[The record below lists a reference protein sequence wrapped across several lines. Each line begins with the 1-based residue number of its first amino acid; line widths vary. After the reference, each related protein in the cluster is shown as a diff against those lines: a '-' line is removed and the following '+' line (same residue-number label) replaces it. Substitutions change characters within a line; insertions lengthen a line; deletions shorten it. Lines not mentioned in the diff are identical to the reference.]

1 MRKTLVVLVAG
12 ALASGCG
19 SGDRGDRAA
28 GAGAADGDRKVVYYK
43 SPMDP
48 SFIATEPGLD
58 TMGMDLVP
66 VFEGDPG
73 ANLDVIELSGAV
85 IQQSGIRVEPVAR
98 ERLTRIVRALGRVE
112 FDESRIANV
121 SMKFDGWIEK
131 LWVDETGQRV
141 ERGDRLFSVY
151 SPELLASQEEYL
163 QILKGPVAGSHTQ
176 HLRRSGRQRLLQ
188 YDIPASFVDAI
199 EKSGSAQ
206 RTVAFRSPRA
216 GYVIHKTAVQ
226 GAFVKQGA
234 NLYTIAD
241 LDALWVI
248 AEVYEFDAPWV
259 YPGQTATI
267 ELDYLPGVTQQATV
281 DYVYP
286 VLDQKTRTLQV
297 RLVMPN
303 PAVALKPGMLATVR
317 IHTEPVGDVLT
328 VPIEAVIHSGER
340 NIAFVHLGHGR
351 FEPRELTLGVRGDEA
366 YEVKIG
372 LAQGESVVTSGQFLL
387 DSESRLKEAVKKLLG
402 SNLTITPAPAPAPA
416 PAPDSQ
422 EHEHA
427 R

>member
-1 MRKTLVVLVAG
+1 MMKPALVTLLAAAVL
-12 ALASGCG
+12 SGCG
-19 SGDRGDRAA
+19 SESEPGAA
-28 GAGAADGDRKVVYYK
+28 GSSDDGRKVLYYK

-48 SFIATEPGLD
+48 SFIATKPGKD

-66 VFEGDPG
+66 VYEGDPG
-73 ANLDVIELSGAV
+73 ANLDVIELGGAV
-85 IQQSGIRVEPVAR
+85 VQQSGIRVQPVGR

-112 FDESRIANV
+112 FDESRIATVN
-121 SMKFDGWIEK
+121 MKFDGWIEK

-141 ERGDRLFSVY
+141 ERGARLFAVY

-163 QILKGPVAGSHTQ
+163 QILKGPTAGPHTE
-176 HLRRSGRQRLLQ
+176 HLRRSARQRLLQ
-188 YDIPASFVDAI
+188 YDIPASFVDEI
-199 EKSGSAQ
+199 EKAGAAQ
-206 RTVAFRSPRA
+206 RTVVFRSPRA
-216 GYVIHKTAVQ
+216 GYVVHKTAVQ

-259 YPGQTATI
+259 YAGQKATI
-267 ELDYLPGVTQQATV
+267 ELDYLPGVTQEATV

-286 VLDQKTRTLQV
+286 VLDTKTRTLQV

-340 NIAFVHLGHGR
+340 NVVFVHLGNGR
-351 FEPRELTLGVRGDEA
+351 FEPRELTLGVRGDET
-366 YEVKIG
+366 YEVKAG
-372 LAQGESVVTSGQFLL
+372 LAEGESVVTSGQFLL

-402 SNLTITPAPAPAPA
+402 SNLSVAPATPSTPAPA
-416 PAPDSQ
+416 DQ